1 MKNYLLLLLLIAL
14 PLLTGAQIVTVS
26 EDIPMRNDVAYEVI
40 GKMKGRLLFFR
51 DQTSD
56 FEVQAFNEKMREVWS
71 KELDLDKRNPKTL
84 GLTNSKE
91 DFTIFYRFRRKSQTV
106 IKAQKYDPA
115 ANLIDS
121 TTVKD
126 YGYLFF
132 TPDFEI
138 IRSEDKSKVLV
149 YYIEKQS
156 IIHAISFDVDSM
168 RVLWDRQFSPEDFD
182 YSRDILH
189 TVLDNMGNVYFV
201 LEKNNLRYKKE
212 THYYEVHQFID
223 DGEEYKRYNIP
234 LEGKLTYDVMFSFD
248 NLNKRL
254 KAGGLYAEKNPGRAN
269 GYFFLS
275 IPRRTPKNYAIYYD
289 PFEDEFIS
297 TLMGKE
303 VEDNKGIM
311 ECSIQDLI
319 LRQDGGLLIIG
330 ERNRQYERRMA
341 GTNRIV
347 YDSYNR
353 YIVDYFFDDLFL
365 ISIHPDG
372 TPHWKQVLHKKQY
385 SQDDEGVYS
394 SYFMFITP
402 KRLRF
407 LFNDEISQENTVSEY
422 VINGHGEFD
431 RNSILSTENLKLR
444 LRFRDATQVGAREVI
459 IPSERRNQ
467 LRLVKVEY

>member
-1 MKNYLLLLLLIAL
+1 MKKYILLLLAFLPCLTIA
-14 PLLTGAQIVTVS
+14 QVVTVS
-26 EDIPMRNDVAYEVI
+26 EDIPMRTDVAYEVI
-40 GKMKGRLLFFR
+40 GEMKGRLLLFR

-56 FEVQAFNEKMREVWS
+56 FEVQAFNEKMREVWT
-71 KELDLDKRNPKTL
+71 KELELDKKVPKTL
-84 GLTNSKE
+84 GVTNSEE
-91 DFTIFYRFRRKSQTV
+91 DFTLFYRFRRKSNTV
-106 IKAQKYDPA
+106 IKAHKYDPA
-115 ANLIDS
+115 ANLVDS
-121 TTVKD
+121 VTVKD

-156 IIHAISFDVDSM
+156 ILHAVAFDVDSM

-182 YSRDILH
+182 HSRDILH
-189 TVLDNMGNVYFV
+189 TILDNEGNVYFV

-212 THYYEVHQFID
+212 THYYEVHQFIG
-223 DGEEYKRYNIP
+223 DGEQYKRYNIP
-234 LEGKLTYDVMFSFD
+234 LEGKLTYDVRFSFD
-248 NLNKRL
+248 NLNVQL

-275 IPRRTPKNYAIYYD
+275 IPRKNPKDYKIHYD
-289 PFEDEFIS
+289 IFEDEFVA

-303 VEDNKGIM
+303 VDDNKGIM
-311 ECSIQDLI
+311 ECSIQDII
-319 LRQDGGLLIIG
+319 LRQDGGMLIVG

-353 YIVDYFFDDLFL
+353 HIVDYFYDDLFL
-365 ISIHPDG
+365 VAIHPDG
-372 TPHWKQVLHKKQY
+372 APHWKQVLHKKQY
-385 SQDDEGVYS
+385 SQDDEGIYS
-394 SYFMFITP
+394 SYFMFVTP

-407 LFNDEISQENTVSEY
+407 LFNDEIRHENTVSEY

-431 RNSILSTENLKLR
+431 RNSVLSTENLKLR
-444 LRFRDATQVGAREVI
+444 LRFRDATQVGAREVV